1 MLTIGVDLFLCVCVC
16 SKRAAT
22 TMAVALVNHRTSM
35 RSAMSLFFRSLDV
48 VRSFSDVSATPSM
61 GTQDEKLKLQKDKKK
76 NLFDVAQFLPNWG
89 IGYQM
94 AKSKWRDLS
103 YKITKIN
110 LYKDGRHGKAWGIR
124 YKAGL
129 PVSDTPVKMSG
140 VNKRGW
146 RYIPESKKKIEGIP
160 KVEKQSSA

>member
-1 MLTIGVDLFLCVCVC
+1 MFTLGIDHFFAC

-22 TMAVALVNHRTSM
+22 AMAVALVNHRPSM
-35 RSAMSLFFRSLDV
+35 RNAMSLFFRSLDV

-61 GTQDEKLKLQKDKKK
+61 GTQEDEKLKPKKNKKK

-110 LYKDGRHGKAWGIR
+110 LYKDGRHGKVWGIR
-124 YKAGL
+124 HKAGL

-146 RYIPESKKKIEGIP
+146 KYINESKKKIEGAP